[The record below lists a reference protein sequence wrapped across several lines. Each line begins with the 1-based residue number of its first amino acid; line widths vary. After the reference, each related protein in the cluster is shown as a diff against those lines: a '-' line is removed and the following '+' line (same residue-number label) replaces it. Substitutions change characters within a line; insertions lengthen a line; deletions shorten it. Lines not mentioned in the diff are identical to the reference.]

1 MRKRFITWCLISAC
15 IMLLLPWLTVAFVKS
30 DAGMAIC
37 FILFFAINP
46 LYSVVCGAWAGKDI
60 KQLWALPV
68 ITAGLFLTGVW
79 IFFDMGEP
87 LFLLYCGCY
96 LIIGI
101 IAMLIRAYIEKRKR

>member
-1 MRKRFITWCLISAC
+1 
-15 IMLLLPWLTVAFVKS
+15 MLLLPWLTVTFVQS

-46 LYSVVCGAWAGKDI
+46 LYSAVCGVWSGKDI
-60 KQLWALPV
+60 KQLWTLPV

-79 IFFDMGEP
+79 VFFDAGEP
-87 LFLLYCGCY
+87 AFLLYCGCY

-101 IAMLIRAYIEKRKR
+101 IAMLIRAFIERKKR